1 MTRRPRY
8 LLWLALVWVV
18 LWRGASP
25 GNVLAGLLVGA
36 GVLLLFPPES
46 HAQRVHVRVVPM
58 LKLLGYFLWKLV
70 EASAVVAWEI
80 VTPKN
85 KLNEGIVAVPLA
97 TSSET
102 VVTFIANAIS
112 LTPGTLTIE
121 VDQSPTVLYVHVMH
135 LQSVESV
142 RREVHVLERFVTAAI
157 HAVPA
162 SPPDAPSVPEGA
174 PR

>member
-1 MTRRPRY
+1 MTRRPWY

-18 LWRGASP
+18 LWRGLSV
-25 GNVLAGLLVGA
+25 GNVLAGLAVGA
-36 GVLLLFPPES
+36 GVLLLFPPERRA
-46 HAQRVHVRVVPM
+46 HRLRVRGGPM
-58 LKLLGYFLWKLV
+58 VKLLGYFLWKLV

-85 KLNEGIVAVPLA
+85 KLNEGIVAVPLS

-102 VVTFIANAIS
+102 VVTIIANAIS

-121 VDQSPTVLYVHVMH
+121 VDQSPSVLYVHVMH
-135 LQSVESV
+135 LQSVEAV
-142 RREVHVLERFVTAAI
+142 RNDVHVLERLVAAAI
-157 HAVPA
+157 V
-162 SPPDAPSVPEGA
+162 SESQPSGA